1 MIPGLPAHILFMC
14 VRYADSLNDAD
25 MLKSLMNSTISGIKQ
40 VVKVGTTFLTLD
52 LSIMAILGTFVEMTR
67 CPDFS
72 HPLSPVFGQPHDSSN
87 QSEAQ
92 SVKDAKLLEKDN
104 LGQTALRVGHCQL
117 HLKSLPVRLQPD
129 GHHPIT
135 SVSSGVR
142 FLTVGS
148 ICLST

>member
-14 VRYADSLNDAD
+14 VRYADSRNDAD

-52 LSIMAILGTFVEMTR
+52 LGIMATLGTFVEMTR

-72 HPLSPVFGQPHDSSN
+72 HPTSPVFGQPHASSS
-87 QSEAQ
+87 QSGAQ
-92 SVKDAKLLEKDN
+92 SVKDAKLLGKDS

-135 SVSSGVR
+135 SVPSGVR

-148 ICLST
+148 MCLST